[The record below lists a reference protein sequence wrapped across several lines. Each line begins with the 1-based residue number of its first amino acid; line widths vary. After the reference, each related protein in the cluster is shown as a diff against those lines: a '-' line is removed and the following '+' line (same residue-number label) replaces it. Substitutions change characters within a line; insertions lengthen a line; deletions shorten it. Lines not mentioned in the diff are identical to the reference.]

1 MARFANRLTNHSD
14 KTLPALSKHIH
25 QELLPTLDEEDDT
38 DITNVTTTA
47 LPFST
52 VEKAIEEVLTRN
64 NYGLDASFAAKIPA
78 AVCVWRWETRAEH
91 IDWLPKNSKDK
102 AETRRVERVQAK
114 KDLTDLFEALT
125 KEERDAILDPKGA
138 NKLPAKELNKPQ
150 GSQSSDTSRADESKT
165 VPQSTKKQ
173 GKKKAEEVENDKVNY
188 ISSHSQNLDKCY
200 L

>member
-1 MARFANRLTNHSD
+1 M
-14 KTLPALSKHIH
+14 
-25 QELLPTLDEEDDT
+25 
-38 DITNVTTTA
+38 
-47 LPFST
+47 
-52 VEKAIEEVLTRN
+52 
-64 NYGLDASFAAKIPA
+64 
-78 AVCVWRWETRAEH
+78 
-91 IDWLPKNSKDK
+91 
-102 AETRRVERVQAK
+102 ERVQAK

-125 KEERDAILDPKGA
+125 KEERDGILDPKGG